1 MEANGKLA
9 GLIAQLEQKNQI
21 VTQLT
26 EDIKNLL
33 KKIDGYGNAN

>member
-1 MEANGKLA
+1 MKANGKLA

-21 VTQLT
+21 ITQFT

>member
-21 VTQLT
+21 ITQLT